1 MGAGWDLE
9 YRTAPAI
16 RYTGVVLA
24 GGQSRRLGR
33 DKRFLEL
40 EGRPLIAWVLE
51 RLAPLV
57 DELLIVASDP
67 TPLGTL
73 GVPVVT
79 DRFPGQG
86 VLAGVHAGLAA
97 AQGEWAFVVAADM
110 PWLNPA
116 LLQAMS
122 RLGGADEDAVVP
134 RWRGEL
140 EPLHA
145 LYRPAVC
152 APAAEAALQRG
163 ERRVIAFYPAVRVRI
178 MEESAVACWDPA
190 GQSFSNINTAADW
203 ENALRRQFS
212 SSNEIFLP
220 EEPGQEQ
227 S

>member
-1 MGAGWDLE
+1 MNTGWE
-9 YRTAPAI
+9 TTCRAAPVI

-40 EGRPLIAWVLE
+40 HGRPLIAWVLE

-57 DELLIVASDP
+57 EELLIVAPDP
-67 TPLGTL
+67 APLVAL
-73 GVPVVT
+73 GVPVVA

-97 AQGEWAFVVAADM
+97 ARGEWAFVVAADM

-116 LLQAMS
+116 LLRAMS
-122 RLGGADEDAVVP
+122 QLGGADEDAVVP

-178 MEESAVACWDPA
+178 MEEAAVAGWDPA
-190 GQSFSNINTAADW
+190 GQSFSNINTADDW
-203 ENALRRQFS
+203 ENALRRQS
-212 SSNEIFLP
+212 SSADAIFLP
-220 EEPGQEQ
+220 GKPRPEQ